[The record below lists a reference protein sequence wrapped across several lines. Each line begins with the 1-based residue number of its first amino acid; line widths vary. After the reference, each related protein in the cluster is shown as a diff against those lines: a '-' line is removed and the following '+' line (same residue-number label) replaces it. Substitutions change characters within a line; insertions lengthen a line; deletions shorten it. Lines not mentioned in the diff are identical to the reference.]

1 MAKDP
6 SIASALEKAAPF
18 QSPDIFR
25 ARLPVPKI
33 GKTVNAQTGNAEPE
47 KTVNSEAGKA
57 EAGKAEVGKAKA
69 WKAASHSPAF
79 AALRLAGLNKTHMY
93 YRDTKGNIRLSVC
106 ADLQTWTDGGIVADQ
121 QDVSINS
128 PICATTQYND
138 GKTVS
143 CSPSSNLDCK
153 CSFF

>member
-6 SIASALEKAAPF
+6 SIASDLEKAAPF

-25 ARLPVPKI
+25 ARLPVPEIVKA
-33 GKTVNAQTGNAEPE
+33 VNAD
-47 KTVNSEAGKA
+47 AGKA
-57 EAGKAEVGKAKA
+57 EA
-69 WKAASHSPAF
+69 WKAATHSPAF
-79 AALRLAGLNKTHMY
+79 AALRLEGLNKTHLY

-106 ADLQTWTDGGIVADQ
+106 SDLQNWTDGGTVADQ

-128 PICATTQYND
+128 PICATTQYSD
-138 GKTVS
+138 GKTVR